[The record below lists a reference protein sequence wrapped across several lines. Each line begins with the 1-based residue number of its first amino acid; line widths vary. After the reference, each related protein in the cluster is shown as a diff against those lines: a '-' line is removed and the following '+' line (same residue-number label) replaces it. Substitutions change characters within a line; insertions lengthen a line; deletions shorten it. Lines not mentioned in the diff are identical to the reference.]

1 MKITVQSPRSP
12 DAGTVGKGLRTP
24 VVIAVVEVGREPACL
39 ALAAQGSVACVC
51 NTEDSTLTLID
62 TTAHRVSAVISL
74 PIRPLAVVIDPK
86 GSRAYAA
93 GLGKPL
99 VVVIDIPARKV
110 IGTITASEGQAMA
123 ISAGGERI
131 FINAN
136 SPTNGQ
142 IGVIDTAS
150 ARLLDTIDAGP
161 FTSAAVLSE
170 DGRLF
175 HCDYLHHEL
184 KVMDTLTAEVSTVLS
199 LPEPFEEM
207 ALSPEGD
214 FGYAPYRT
222 TAGIVVK
229 IELSSYDVV
238 DWLPVPALP
247 HGFTLSPDGGLACC
261 CSAAERSVS
270 IIDTGTWQVVSRFQA
285 GEYPQAPV
293 FSADGKRLYICD
305 SSGDAVWVVA
315 LD

>member
-1 MKITVQSPRSP
+1 MKTTVQSSRSP

-24 VVIAVVEVGREPACL
+24 VVIAVIKVGREPTCL
-39 ALAAQGSVACVC
+39 ALAGQGSVACVC

-62 TTAHRVSAVISL
+62 TTAYRVSTVISL
-74 PIRPLAVVIDPK
+74 PIRPLAVVIDPT
-86 GSRAYAA
+86 GTRAYVA

-99 VVVIDIPARKV
+99 VVVIDVPAGKV
-110 IGTITASEGQAMA
+110 IGTIASSEAHAMA
-123 ISAGGERI
+123 ASADGERI
-131 FINAN
+131 YINAN

-142 IGVIDTAS
+142 IGVIDTLS
-150 ARLLDTIDAGP
+150 ARLLETIDAGP

-184 KVMDTLTAEVSTVLS
+184 KVMNTATGEVSTVLA
-199 LPEPFEEM
+199 LPEPFEEV
-207 ALSPEGD
+207 ALSPEGN
-214 FGYAPYRT
+214 FGYVPYRT
-222 TAGIVVK
+222 AAGIVVK
-229 IELSSYDVV
+229 IDLTSYDVL

-247 HGFTLSPDGGLACC
+247 HGFTLSPDGTLACC
-261 CSAAERSVS
+261 CSAAERNIS

-293 FSADGKRLYICD
+293 FSADGKRLYSCD